1 MSKCPYAMCVFPQ
14 VRHILCEK
22 HGKCMEAMEKLK
34 AGVRFSEV
42 ATQYSEDKARQGV
55 RIYQRCFFFVLN
67 SHLQSNNF
75 CHISLSFCTVMC

>member
-1 MSKCPYAMCVFPQ
+1 MCVFPQ

-55 RIYQRCFFFVLN
+55 RKFFCFCFKPN
-67 SHLQSNNF
+67 SHLQSNNS

>member
-1 MSKCPYAMCVFPQ
+1 MACCCQMSKRPYTMCVFPQ
-14 VRHILCEK
+14 VRHVLCEK

-55 RIYQRCFFFVLN
+55 RTYQSFGFF
-67 SHLQSNNF
+67 
-75 CHISLSFCTVMC
+75 